1 MSLGYN
7 KILIKRNSNTNSIP
21 LLSSIDVG
29 ELSLNTADGKIFTK
43 TVNGSL
49 TSIVSF
55 LNDNDYPYTLNHYY
69 SSVNFKYGNNTV
81 NQVFASV
88 LNGYNNDIT
97 GGGSSV
103 INGEDNDI
111 AGDFSLIGSGLKNKI
126 TANGDYSFI
135 AAGSSNL
142 ISHTNSFI
150 LGSGLSSHSAN
161 FTYVNNLSSQGN
173 IYGQFQINASDITS
187 GTLNAARLPVFNG
200 DITTTINGS
209 VSAKVVAIQGSPIS
223 TQSPVNGQTLQWTGT
238 AWTPGAIP
246 NGGSG
251 GGGLVYYLNY
261 ANAAQTPTT
270 NLSSTPNTPKELGI
284 TGVAGSSSYTLTN
297 VSITNYDLICGFVS
311 LTASPN
317 TTVIPAGLWDFNIW
331 AESTATTTNQM
342 SLKLDVYKYDGSN
355 VPTLLASSGNIYLY
369 DPNTPSQ
376 YIASVVFPQTTL
388 LTTDR
393 IYIELTAKGTQ
404 NNKNVTIYFGGT
416 SPTHVH
422 TTFPSVGGSGLLK
435 VIDGVY
441 QTPASLLVN
450 TDVAANAAIDQS
462 KINGLTDVASKANS
476 VYTTV
481 QSNSS
486 SVWNYQGTDIK
497 ALTGDWINGN
507 LAYTT
512 IQSNSAAWNLDNST
526 DTEVRSLT
534 SNWNST
540 YSTLSSLSSN
550 ITLISAVTS
559 DVEVGGIEIAQI
571 VPQNTSL
578 QQFVETLLTKIYYP
592 TITAPSATMSSSI
605 GTNVE
610 AGTEGI
616 TLTVNLNRGAITGKT
631 VSSIWDPNTLQDYR
645 SGLATQYII
654 LGVNNG
660 TTSAYTS
667 ATAIIQE
674 GTNTFN
680 GNVTYATGP
689 QPVDSKGQ
697 NYLSPLASNTIAV
710 STPVYGRRK
719 AFYGVDNTA
728 ANSSDIRS
736 LAGSLLNPS
745 NGSTFTISI
754 PIGTVNV
761 VFAYPSSLRNVNS
774 VLYQEG
780 FDADVKANFT
790 QTTVSVEG
798 ANGYSATNYKVYKY
812 TPVAAFTQA
821 ATYNVTI

>member
-1 MSLGYN
+1 MSSGYN
-7 KILIKRNSNTNSIP
+7 KILIKRNNNTNCIPMLTSIE
-21 LLSSIDVG
+21 VG

-43 TVNGSL
+43 TINGSI
-49 TSIVSF
+49 TSIASF

-88 LNGYNNDIT
+88 LGGFNNDIT

-126 TANGDYSFI
+126 NSNGDYSFI
-135 AAGSSNL
+135 AAGSGNL
-142 ISHTNSFI
+142 INHQNVFT
-150 LGSGLSSHSAN
+150 LGSNLSSHAPN
-161 FTYVNNLSSQGN
+161 FTYVNNISAQGVL
-173 IYGQFQINASDITS
+173 YG
-187 GTLNAARLPVFNG
+187 
-200 DITTTINGS
+200 NGS
-209 VSAKVVAIQGSPIS
+209 
-223 TQSPVNGQTLQWTGT
+223 
-238 AWTPGAIP
+238 
-246 NGGSG
+246 
-251 GGGLVYYLNY
+251 GL
-261 ANAAQTPTT
+261 T
-270 NLSSTPNTPKELGI
+270 NLS
-284 TGVAGSSSYTLTN
+284 
-297 VSITNYDLICGFVS
+297 
-311 LTASPN
+311 
-317 TTVIPAGLWDFNIW
+317 
-331 AESTATTTNQM
+331 
-342 SLKLDVYKYDGSN
+342 
-355 VPTLLASSGNIYLY
+355 
-369 DPNTPSQ
+369 
-376 YIASVVFPQTTL
+376 
-388 LTTDR
+388 
-393 IYIELTAKGTQ
+393 
-404 NNKNVTIYFGGT
+404 
-416 SPTHVH
+416 
-422 TTFPSVGGSGLLK
+422 
-435 VIDGVY
+435 
-441 QTPASLLVN
+441 
-450 TDVAANAAIDQS
+450 VAA
-462 KINGLTDVASKANS
+462 TP
-476 VYTTV
+476 
-481 QSNSS
+481 
-486 SVWNYQGTDIK
+486 
-497 ALTGDWINGN
+497 
-507 LAYTT
+507 
-512 IQSNSAAWNLDNST
+512 
-526 DTEVRSLT
+526 DTEVRALT
-534 SNWNST
+534 SNWQST
-540 YSTLSSLSSN
+540 YTTVSSLSSI
-550 ITLISAVTS
+550 ITLTSSVTS

-571 VPQNTSL
+571 VPQNTSF

-631 VSSIWDPNTLQDYR
+631 VASIWDPNTLQDYR
-645 SGLATQYII
+645 SGTATQYII

-674 GTNTFN
+674 GTNAFN

-697 NYLSPLASNTIAV
+697 NYLSPLASNTIAI

-728 ANSSDIRS
+728 SNSAQIRS

-790 QTTVSVEG
+790 QTTISVEG

-812 TPVAAFTQA
+812 TPVASFTQA